1 MLRTHPLGDSA
12 LRSLALRAVDRTEIS
27 DAEGLRRAYQQ
38 GDAYA
43 HNDTLY
49 VAGSHTARDWWDD
62 FTKLPFNSSNIHRL
76 HMAKQAA
83 KATNPSTVVGH
94 SLGGAVAL
102 RMQQERAGYGELKTR
117 TYGAPVFDPLGQH
130 PGDRYRSY
138 GDPVSVFDR
147 GAKSSLTMP
156 SANVSLFHGYE
167 ATAGRRN
174 PPATKSL
181 GSFTE
186 VDDAV
191 KISE

>member
-1 MLRTHPLGDSA
+1 MKSTTHPLGDRA
-12 LRSLALRAVDRTEIS
+12 LRDLAKRAVDRSVIS
-27 DAEGLRRAYQQ
+27 DAEGLRRAYEQ
-38 GDAYA
+38 GDAYS
-43 HNDTLY
+43 HNKTIY

-83 KATNPSTVVGH
+83 EATRPSTVVGH

-102 RMQQERAGYGELKTR
+102 RMQQEKPDLRTR

-138 GDPVSVFDR
+138 GDPVSVLDR
-147 GAKSSLTMP
+147 GAKSSLTKP

-167 ATAGRRN
+167 ATGSKRSSSPP
-174 PPATKSL
+174 PPAP
-181 GSFTE
+181 GSF
-186 VDDAV
+186 VDAV
-191 KISE
+191 QITE